1 MCAHASGMLTVALLG
16 MNARSLRPLTCGMP
30 SRPWA
35 IFSEA
40 AFLAISWTWCIG
52 MWLPVLFIRDYGLW
66 SFLVFALPNCI
77 GAAAMGLALAKPGA
91 ALEFAQR
98 HRMAIVCFSAVTMAF
113 QMFFLTWLLHSQ
125 GTSKEGIV
133 LICLVIASIFAQ
145 PLVRGLRARTTAVVV
160 LTLSLGLAAWWLLG
174 NFTRL
179 GADKLPTTSRPLG
192 ELGGLAA
199 VCVLGFAMCPFLD
212 ATFLKA
218 RIRSQGSQGSYAFLL
233 GFLVLFASMI
243 CLTFLYGI
251 DIVAKAAADDSPVH
265 VVYLAIPLVFHVGI
279 QLLYTIGVH
288 DDVLRDGDA
297 VCNLPPSN
305 GLSIAGFVGGIIATL
320 AALVIAPL
328 RSDMTN
334 WELFYRGFMSFYGL
348 VFPAYVWI
356 VAWPYQHN
364 GGVPTRQRVAIM
376 AGAIIAA
383 TPFYWWGSIDRESHW
398 LYAGVGVVIAAGIIA
413 RLLPG
418 PRGPLGP
425 SGVPSPTPSH
435 RPPALQA
442 AAEAR

>member
-1 MCAHASGMLTVALLG
+1 MA
-16 MNARSLRPLTCGMP
+16 

-52 MWLPVLFIRDYGLW
+52 MWLPVLLIRDYGMW

-91 ALEFAQR
+91 ALEFARR
-98 HRMAIVCFSAVTMAF
+98 HRLAIMCFSAVTMAF
-113 QMFFLTWLLHSQ
+113 QMFFLTWLLRTQ
-125 GTSKEGIV
+125 GTSTEGIV
-133 LICLVIASIFAQ
+133 LIVLVIGSIFAQ
-145 PLVRGLRARTTAVVV
+145 PLVRGERAKMTAIAVFA
-160 LTLSLGLAAWWLLG
+160 LSLGLAAWWLLG
-174 NFTRL
+174 NFDRM
-179 GADKLPTTSRPLG
+179 GADRLPTASRPIG

-199 VCVLGFAMCPFLD
+199 VCMLGFAMCPFLD

-218 RIRSQGSQGSYAFLL
+218 RIRTRGVEGSYAFLI

-251 DIVAKAAADDSPVH
+251 DIVSRAAADDNPVH
-265 VVYLAIPLVFHVGI
+265 VVYLAIPLVFHVGV

-297 VCNLPPSN
+297 VCELPAAS
-305 GLSIAGFVGGIIATL
+305 GLSIAGFVGGIVVTL

-348 VFPAYVWI
+348 IFPAYVWI
-356 VAWPYQHN
+356 VAWPYQRN
-364 GGVPTRQRVAIM
+364 GGLPTRQRVAIM
-376 AGAIIAA
+376 AGAIVAA
-383 TPFYWWGSIDRESHW
+383 TPFYWWGSIDRESVW

-425 SGVPSPTPSH
+425 SGVPTERPTGPK
-435 RPPALQA
+435 PTLQA
-442 AAEAR
+442 AAEAS

>member
-1 MCAHASGMLTVALLG
+1 
-16 MNARSLRPLTCGMP
+16 MP
-30 SRPWA
+30 SRPWS

-52 MWLPVLFIRDYGLW
+52 MWLPVLLIRDYGMW

-91 ALEFAQR
+91 ALDFAQR
-98 HRMAIVCFSAVTMAF
+98 HRTAIMCFSAVTTAF
-113 QMFFLTWLLHSQ
+113 QMFFLVWLLRTQ
-125 GTSKEGIV
+125 GLSTEGIV
-133 LICLVIASIFAQ
+133 LIALVIGSIFAQ
-145 PLVRGLRARTTAVVV
+145 PLVRGVRARTTAIVVFV
-160 LTLSLGLAAWWLLG
+160 LSIAMAAWWLLG
-174 NFTRL
+174 SSDRM
-179 GADKLPTTSRPLG
+179 GADKLPTPSRPIH

-199 VCVLGFAMCPFLD
+199 VCMLGFAFCPFLD

-218 RIRSQGSQGSYAFLL
+218 RIRSQGSQGSFAFLV

-251 DIVAKAAADDSPVH
+251 DVVSKAAAADQPVH
-265 VVYLAIPLVFHVGI
+265 VYFLAIPLVFHVGV

-288 DDVLRDGDA
+288 DEVLREGDPA
-297 VCNLPPSN
+297 ANLPRAE
-305 GLSIAGFVGGIIATL
+305 GLSIAAFVGGIVIML
-320 AALVIAPL
+320 AAMVLGDL

-356 VAWPYQHN
+356 VAWPYQKN
-364 GGVPTRQRVAIM
+364 GGVVTRQRLAIL
-376 AGAIIAA
+376 AGAIVAA
-383 TPFYWWGSIDRESHW
+383 APFYWWGFIDRHSHW
-398 LYAGVGVVIAAGIIA
+398 LYAGVGVVLVAGIIA

-425 SGVPSPTPSH
+425 SGVPTQEPTDPSPT
-435 RPPALQA
+435 LQA
-442 AAEAR
+442 SA